1 MTIEVLH
8 VPDCPLVESLL
19 ASLRE
24 VTDEPV
30 RLREITTEDE
40 AIAYGMSGSPTLLV
54 DGVNPF
60 GTAPPSLTCR
70 FGPPPT
76 VEALREVLGRS
87 PLALDKASS
96 AAALSPPARQAHRA
110 ILQWFVDH
118 GSAPT
123 PHELVSPTVVDEL
136 TARDL
141 IALDASGELRAA
153 YPFSPTPTRHRVA
166 IDDGAELFSMCAI
179 DALGTSEMLR
189 RPLTIHTSEPDTDVA
204 IEVRVDGDHAEWNPP
219 TAVVFAGTTGE
230 ACCQASVDKTCGT
243 INFFST
249 REAASTWSNAHP
261 GITGTILDQDE
272 ALRCGIA
279 EFGSLLFRADLG
291 VAPRLG
297 AITPPA

>member
-19 ASLRE
+19 ARLRE

-60 GTAPPSLTCR
+60 GTAPPSMACR
-70 FGPPPT
+70 FGPPLT
-76 VEALREVLGRS
+76 VEELRSILG
-87 PLALDKASS
+87 KASA

-110 ILQWFVDH
+110 ILQWFVEH

-123 PHELVSPTVVDEL
+123 PHELVSPTAVDEL

-166 IDDGAELFSMCAI
+166 LDDGPELFSMCAI
-179 DALGTSEMLR
+179 DALGTSAMLR
-189 RPLTIHTSEPDTDVA
+189 RPLTIHTSEPGTDVA
-204 IEVRVDGDHAEWNPP
+204 IEVRVDGDRATWSPP
-219 TAVVFAGTTGE
+219 SAVVLAGTTGE
-230 ACCQASVDKTCGT
+230 DCCQASVDKTCGS

-249 REAASTWSNAHP
+249 REAASIWSDAHP
-261 GITGTILDQDE
+261 EITGTILDQDE

-279 EFGSLLFRADLG
+279 EFGSLLHWTG
-291 VAPRLG
+291 
-297 AITPPA
+297 